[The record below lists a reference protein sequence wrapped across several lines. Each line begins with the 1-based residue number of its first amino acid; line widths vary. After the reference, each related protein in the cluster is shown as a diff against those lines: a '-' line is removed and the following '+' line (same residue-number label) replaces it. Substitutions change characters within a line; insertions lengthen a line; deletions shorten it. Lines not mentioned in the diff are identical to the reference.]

1 MIDDYIKRWLIK
13 AMEDFNVA
21 RHELNL
27 SDDEIATGAVCFH
40 CQQFVEKLLKM
51 YLIYK
56 KIDFGKTHDLKFLA
70 DLCSQQDSVVYVIHR
85 TGTLNVNISSS
96 DHI

>member
-27 SDDEIATGAVCFH
+27 SDDDKLEIKEG
-40 CQQFVEKLLKM
+40 
-51 YLIYK
+51 
-56 KIDFGKTHDLKFLA
+56 
-70 DLCSQQDSVVYVIHR
+70 
-85 TGTLNVNISSS
+85 
-96 DHI
+96 